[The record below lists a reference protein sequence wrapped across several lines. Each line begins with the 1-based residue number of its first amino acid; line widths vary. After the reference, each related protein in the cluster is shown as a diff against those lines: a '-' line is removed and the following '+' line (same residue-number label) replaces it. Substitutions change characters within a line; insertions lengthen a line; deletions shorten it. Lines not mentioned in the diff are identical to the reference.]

1 MVENIALAQGIADRR
16 EYAWRDHFVFVGQ
29 YA

>member
-1 MVENIALAQGIADRR
+1 MAENIALAQGIADRR
-16 EYAWRDHFVFVGQ
+16 ECAWRDHFVFVGQ